1 MILIGGLNK
10 TTLLI
15 SKIISRE
22 VMYLLDGPFWLIIA
36 GVVTAL
42 TIVLVILRLSGKAKV
57 SWWTIGPLLVA
68 ETGFWG
74 FIVYVRCVMVAS

>member
-22 VMYLLDGPFWLIIA
+22 VVYLLDGPFWLIIA
-36 GVVTAL
+36 GIITAL

-57 SWWTIGPLLVA
+57 SWWIIGPLLVA

-74 FIVYVRCVMVAS
+74 FMIFIIWALVA

>member
-1 MILIGGLNK
+1 
-10 TTLLI
+10 
-15 SKIISRE
+15 
-22 VMYLLDGPFWLIIA
+22 MYLLDGPFWLIIA
-36 GVVTAL
+36 GIITAL

-74 FIVYVRCVMVAS
+74 FMIFIIWALVA